1 MCLCAFVAKM
11 PIICINKHLSDLFP
25 MVLGAFLLVA
35 CVTTGGCQ
43 TKEEKYDAQLAAC
56 AEKVYKE
63 RPAELKCFEEMI
75 KSYPENLFV
84 HIFLARAYR
93 ESGQLDKAQKS
104 IDIFNAAYPKYAAG
118 YTVQCEILRDKKE
131 FIDALFACTK
141 AMSLDPENKVDP
153 MMVTASVH
161 EAEGNLKRAEFVYLS
176 ALKIDPQN
184 QFALVS
190 LGRLYETQGELDKAI
205 ETYETLL
212 KQDLD
217 LKGKVEEGLKKV
229 KQKRDEM
236 RKENESEPQKPNR
249 SN

>member
-1 MCLCAFVAKM
+1 
-11 PIICINKHLSDLFP
+11 

-43 TKEEKYDAQLAAC
+43 TKEEKYDDHLDSCLEARHGNPPAGLLC
-56 AEKVYKE
+56 LEELNKKYPKE
-63 RPAELKCFEEMI
+63 PLT
-75 KSYPENLFV
+75 Y
-84 HIFLARAYR
+84 IFLARAYR
-93 ESGQLDKAQKS
+93 ESRQLEKAEKS
-104 IDIFNAAYPKYAAG
+104 IDIFNAAFPKYAAG

-131 FIDALFACTK
+131 FTDALFACTK

-176 ALKIDPQN
+176 VLKIDPQN

-212 KQDLD
+212 KQDFD

-236 RKENESEPQKPNR
+236 RKEKEAQPQKPNR